1 MKDTLFNEERGERMN
16 LSTLFQ
22 IMGGVGL
29 FLYGIK
35 LMGDALQDLAG
46 DRMRTLIA
54 SLTSTPLKGALV
66 GTLVTMVIQSSAAT
80 TIMSVS
86 FVQAGMM
93 TLKQA
98 LGVIMGANIGTTVT
112 AQLVAFN
119 MKELA
124 LPLLG
129 VGMLLA
135 VFGHSKKRRYIGNG
149 IFGFGLLFIGMS
161 TMEHALGF
169 LAANKQF
176 FLTFAAHPLLG
187 VAAGTLLTM
196 AVQSSSAT
204 VGLTIAMA
212 VQGLLPLQSAIA
224 ILLGDNLGTTI
235 TAVIAA
241 LGSSRSAKQAAAGH
255 VLFNL
260 LGVMIFLPLLGPY
273 TALISHTSGNIAR
286 QLANAHTL
294 FNVVNTMLQLP
305 FVSVLARLIQKLLP
319 SRDEKVYAG
328 ARYLNESLLN
338 TSPAAALTAVR
349 NELLNMG
356 GMALEMLDL
365 VRQAFAAKDPA
376 AVSKLNQV
384 EDGLN
389 DLTRRVASFAARLWQ
404 RHISDHL
411 SSLLESLVNGSS
423 DIERIG
429 DHAQNMM
436 ELYEY
441 LQDHRLEFSPSA
453 VQEFSA
459 MLALVREMVQ
469 KALEALRTE
478 NVELAREVSVTM
490 EDGVDAMERQLRHMH
505 MQRLNDGTCTPSSG
519 VIFID
524 LISNMERIGD
534 HATNV
539 AEIVLETS
547 GLQARRE
554 TGKKF
559 EL

>member
-1 MKDTLFNEERGERMN
+1 MN
-16 LSTLFQ
+16 LSILFQ

-29 FLYGIK
+29 FLYGTK

-46 DRMRTLIA
+46 DRMRTLVA
-54 SLTSTPLKGALV
+54 SLTSTPLKGAMI

-93 TLKQA
+93 TLKQS

-119 MKELA
+119 MKEMS

-129 VGMLLA
+129 IGMLLA
-135 VFGHSKKRRYIGNG
+135 VFGRSKKRHYIGNG
-149 IFGFGLLFIGMS
+149 IFGFGLLFIGMN

-176 FLTFAAHPLLG
+176 FLNFASQPLFC

-204 VGLTIAMA
+204 VGLTIATA

-224 ILLGDNLGTTI
+224 ILFGDNLGTTI

-260 LGVMIFLPLLGPY
+260 LGVAVFLPLLGPY
-273 TALISHTSGNIAR
+273 SALISHTSGQIAR
-286 QLANAHTL
+286 QLANAHTI
-294 FNVVNTMLQLP
+294 FNVANTLIQLP
-305 FVSVLARLIQKLLP
+305 LIGLLARLIQRLIPVK
-319 SRDEKVYAG
+319 DEKIYTG
-328 ARYLNESLLN
+328 ARYLNKSLLD
-338 TSPAAALTAVR
+338 TTPAAAIRAVR
-349 NELLNMG
+349 SELLNMG
-356 GMALEMLDL
+356 GIALDMLDL
-365 VRQAFAAKDPA
+365 VSKAFVSRDTAA
-376 AVSKLNQV
+376 AVKLNQL

-389 DLTRRVASFAARLWQ
+389 DLTRRVASFAAKLWQ
-404 RHISDHL
+404 HHISAHL
-411 SSLLESLVNGSS
+411 STLLESLVNGSS

-441 LQDHRLEFSPSA
+441 LQDHKLNFSPSA
-453 VQEFSA
+453 VQEFSE
-459 MLALVREMVQ
+459 MMALVCEMMR

-478 NVELAREVSVTM
+478 NIELAREVSVMM
-490 EDGVDAMERQLRHMH
+490 EDRVDAMEKQLRHMH
-505 MQRLNDGTCTPSSG
+505 MQRLNEGTCTPSSG

-534 HATNV
+534 HSTNV
-539 AEIVLETS
+539 AEIVLETA
-547 GLQARRE
+547 GLRARPE

>member
-1 MKDTLFNEERGERMN
+1 
-16 LSTLFQ
+16 
-22 IMGGVGL
+22 
-29 FLYGIK
+29 
-35 LMGDALQDLAG
+35 
-46 DRMRTLIA
+46 
-54 SLTSTPLKGALV
+54 
-66 GTLVTMVIQSSAAT
+66 
-80 TIMSVS
+80 
-86 FVQAGMM
+86 M

-119 MKELA
+119 MSELA

-135 VFGHSKKRRYIGNG
+135 VFGHSKKRRYVGNG

-260 LGVMIFLPLLGPY
+260 LGVAIFLPLLGPY
-273 TALISHTSGNIAR
+273 TALISHTSANIAR

-294 FNVVNTMLQLP
+294 FNVVNTILQLP
-305 FVSVLARLIQKLLP
+305 FVSLLARLIQKLIP
-319 SRDEKVYAG
+319 VKDEKVYAG

-349 NELLNMG
+349 NELL
-356 GMALEMLDL
+356 
-365 VRQAFAAKDPA
+365 
-376 AVSKLNQV
+376 
-384 EDGLN
+384 
-389 DLTRRVASFAARLWQ
+389 
-404 RHISDHL
+404 
-411 SSLLESLVNGSS
+411 
-423 DIERIG
+423 
-429 DHAQNMM
+429 
-436 ELYEY
+436 YEY
-441 LQDHRLEFSPSA
+441 LQDHNLEFSPSA

-490 EDGVDAMERQLRHMH
+490 EDGVDAMERQLRHTH
-505 MQRLNDGTCTPSSG
+505 IQRLNDGSCTPSSG
-519 VIFID
+519 VLFID

-547 GLQARRE
+547 GLHARRE

-559 EL
+559 EM

>member
-1 MKDTLFNEERGERMN
+1 MN

-119 MKELA
+119 MSELA

-135 VFGHSKKRRYIGNG
+135 VFGHSKKRRYVGNG

-204 VGLTIAMA
+204 VGLTTAMA

-260 LGVMIFLPLLGPY
+260 LGVAIFLPLLGPY
-273 TALISHTSGNIAR
+273 TALISHTSANIAR

-294 FNVVNTMLQLP
+294 FNVVNTILQLP
-305 FVSVLARLIQKLLP
+305 FVSLLARLIQKLIP
-319 SRDEKVYAG
+319 VKDEKVYAG

-365 VRQAFAAKDPA
+365 VKQAFASKDPG
-376 AVSKLNQV
+376 AVSKLNRV

-389 DLTRRVASFAARLWQ
+389 DLTRRVAAFAAKLWQ

-441 LQDHRLEFSPSA
+441 LRDHNLEFSPSA

-490 EDGVDAMERQLRHMH
+490 EDGVDAMERQLRHTH
-505 MQRLNDGTCTPSSG
+505 IQRLNDGSCTPSSG
-519 VIFID
+519 VLFID

-559 EL
+559 EM

>member
-1 MKDTLFNEERGERMN
+1 MN

-119 MKELA
+119 MSELA

-135 VFGHSKKRRYIGNG
+135 VFGHSKKRRYVGNG

-196 AVQSSSAT
+196 AVQ
-204 VGLTIAMA
+204 
-212 VQGLLPLQSAIA
+212 GLLPLQSAIA

-260 LGVMIFLPLLGPY
+260 LGVAIFLPLLGPY
-273 TALISHTSGNIAR
+273 TALISHTSANIAR

-294 FNVVNTMLQLP
+294 FNVVNTILQLP
-305 FVSVLARLIQKLLP
+305 FVSLLARLIQKLIP
-319 SRDEKVYAG
+319 VKDEKVYAG

-365 VRQAFAAKDPA
+365 VKQAFASKDPG
-376 AVSKLNQV
+376 AVSKLNRV

-389 DLTRRVASFAARLWQ
+389 DLTRRVAAFAAKLWQ

-441 LQDHRLEFSPSA
+441 LQDHNLEFSPSA

-490 EDGVDAMERQLRHMH
+490 EDGVDAMERQLRHTH
-505 MQRLNDGTCTPSSG
+505 IQRLNDGSCTPSSG
-519 VIFID
+519 VLFID

-559 EL
+559 EM

>member
-1 MKDTLFNEERGERMN
+1 MN

-119 MKELA
+119 MSELA

-135 VFGHSKKRRYIGNG
+135 VFGHSKKRRYVGNG

-260 LGVMIFLPLLGPY
+260 LGVAIFLPLLGPY
-273 TALISHTSGNIAR
+273 TALISHTSANIAR

-294 FNVVNTMLQLP
+294 FNVVNTILQLP
-305 FVSVLARLIQKLLP
+305 LVSLLARLIQKLIP
-319 SRDEKVYAG
+319 VKDEKVYAG

-365 VRQAFAAKDPA
+365 VKQAFASKDPG
-376 AVSKLNQV
+376 AVSKLNRV

-389 DLTRRVASFAARLWQ
+389 DLTRRVAAFAAKLWQ

-441 LQDHRLEFSPSA
+441 LQDHNLEFSPSA

-490 EDGVDAMERQLRHMH
+490 EDGVDAMERQLRHTH
-505 MQRLNDGTCTPSSG
+505 IQRLNDGSCTPSSG
-519 VIFID
+519 VLFID

-559 EL
+559 EM